1 MKITFKKLTTYMEKE
16 KANIFV
22 ANRDSGY
29 SVPDMME
36 KGIDILMTRGAH
48 VDAVID
54 VEEQESEFADLDDEM
69 EEVED
74 DGSLEL

>member
-1 MKITFKKLTTYMEKE
+1 MTITFKKLTTYMERE
-16 KANIFV
+16 KANVFV
-22 ANRDSGY
+22 ANRDSRY

-36 KGIDILMTRGAH
+36 KGIDILMKRGATSATH
-48 VDAVID
+48 IDAG
-54 VEEQESEFADLDDEM
+54 EEPEFADLDDEM

>member
-1 MKITFKKLTTYMEKE
+1 MKITFKKLTTYMERE

-36 KGIDILMTRGAH
+36 KGIDVLVTRGATH
-48 VDAVID
+48 VEAGID
-54 VEEQESEFADLDDEM
+54 VEGTEFADLDDEM

-74 DGSLEL
+74 DGTLDL

>member
-1 MKITFKKLTTYMEKE
+1 MERE
-16 KANIFV
+16 KANVFV

-36 KGIDILMTRGAH
+36 KGIDILMMRGARQ
-48 VDAVID
+48 VDGD
-54 VEEQESEFADLDDEM
+54 VDDPEFVDLGDEM

-74 DGSLEL
+74 DGSLDL